1 MYTVY
6 ECIMS
11 NIVQFKLYFYNR
23 FIWIVL
29 YEPVCQPYLHREN
42 KQDGKTAWW
51 FFFWAMGG
59 CFAKMQYLMLIPET
73 KTGESLI
80 GIGWATTKKDYTES
94 YIR

>member
-11 NIVQFKLYFYNR
+11 NIVQFKLYFYNW

-42 KQDGKTAWW
+42 KQDGKNSMVI
-51 FFFWAMGG
+51 FFGH
-59 CFAKMQYLMLIPET
+59 
-73 KTGESLI
+73 
-80 GIGWATTKKDYTES
+80 GWVLCKYAVLNVNS
-94 YIR
+94 

>member
-42 KQDGKTAWW
+42 KQDGKTAW
-51 FFFWAMGG
+51 
-59 CFAKMQYLMLIPET
+59 
-73 KTGESLI
+73 
-80 GIGWATTKKDYTES
+80 
-94 YIR
+94 